1 MKGKDLI
8 KCMVGYSLIIGVF
21 LGSISLMEVGVDVKA
36 ISVLEDDIKRAAIQC
51 YAVEGFYPPDWS
63 YLKDHYSV
71 PMDEEKYSV
80 YYDIF
85 ASNIMPDIQ
94 VIKKE

>member
-8 KCMVGYSLIIGVF
+8 KCIVGYSLIIGVF
-21 LGSISLMEVGVDVKA
+21 LGSISLMEVGVDIKA

-51 YAVEGFYPPDWS
+51 YAVEGFYPPDWF
-63 YLKDHYSV
+63 YLKDHYNV

-80 YYDIF
+80 YYDTF
-85 ASNIMPDIQ
+85 ASNIMPDIK